1 MHDDACP
8 VRRGDAFILPDQQP
22 LAFGVV
28 LSVRPAY
35 GAAGAAFVQMQSGM
49 RGWCALPLVERG
61 RALAQEFAVEGFA

>member
-28 LSVRPAY
+28 LSVRPERGHAY
-35 GAAGAAFVQMQSGM
+35 VLMQS
-49 RGWCALPLVERG
+49 RLQGWCALSTVERG